1 MRQRTFDLAIIL
13 LLSVV
18 MCVNACRRLTGF
30 FLGGHDRDLYI
41 KCTSSE
47 FANLPMIDV
56 MQGGCIMTCSHFE
69 KAAGRELSKK
79 CVLSIGLSAIS
90 ALIAIYYRAP
100 HKSACSRVL
109 HLLTSMTSCLL
120 GCRLRACA
128 IALYFVMFCP
138 SCCH

>member
-1 MRQRTFDLAIIL
+1 MKYAEHL
-13 LLSVV
+13 LLCPVLVWVSMTMCCLCEYAPPSYRTHTALCLRFNPRDNLMSVTPASFRV
-18 MCVNACRRLTGF
+18 RNTFRSNCTTGLLARHICLRWLPRRLTGF

-79 CVLSIGLSAIS
+79 
-90 ALIAIYYRAP
+90 
-100 HKSACSRVL
+100 
-109 HLLTSMTSCLL
+109 
-120 GCRLRACA
+120 
-128 IALYFVMFCP
+128 
-138 SCCH
+138 

>member
-1 MRQRTFDLAIIL
+1 MLVWQQ
-13 LLSVV
+13 LSSWEPKTQI
-18 MCVNACRRLTGF
+18 CLCGRLTGF

-79 CVLSIGLSAIS
+79 CALLADSVSIW
-90 ALIAIYYRAP
+90 YYVR
-100 HKSACSRVL
+100 
-109 HLLTSMTSCLL
+109 SCW
-120 GCRLRACA
+120 G
-128 IALYFVMFCP
+128 
-138 SCCH
+138 S

>member
-1 MRQRTFDLAIIL
+1 M
-13 LLSVV
+13 LSRLT
-18 MCVNACRRLTGF
+18 CVDVCCRLTGF

-79 CVLSIGLSAIS
+79 CVPPQWPEHAMCIGITCHGSLTASPA
-90 ALIAIYYRAP
+90 AARRA
-100 HKSACSRVL
+100 
-109 HLLTSMTSCLL
+109 
-120 GCRLRACA
+120 
-128 IALYFVMFCP
+128 
-138 SCCH
+138 

>member
-1 MRQRTFDLAIIL
+1 LTRVDA
-13 LLSVV
+13 SY
-18 MCVNACRRLTGF
+18 RLTGF

-79 CVLSIGLSAIS
+79 CVLPTHLEQAMRIS
-90 ALIAIYYRAP
+90 NNASP
-100 HKSACSRVL
+100 
-109 HLLTSMTSCLL
+109 
-120 GCRLRACA
+120 
-128 IALYFVMFCP
+128 
-138 SCCH
+138 